1 MRRETWPI
9 SCSSD
14 YTDWLLMCHLHGWSL
29 HCFSHTCWDKERAR
43 SSAEPSVLR
52 NDSKSNWLH
61 ATLSRQSRTRAA
73 AEEQVRWMTE
83 PSVCLSSTFHA
94 NGLRRVRNPT
104 KKKKV
109 RIGSPD
115 ITFFWYLPQKVFN
128 LVSLFM
134 THVCSHLCSIEQLRS
149 RQSWVSLPKRHHV
162 CINQLLSPSFL
173 YLSKYDP
180 D

>member
-1 MRRETWPI
+1 
-9 SCSSD
+9 
-14 YTDWLLMCHLHGWSL
+14 MCHLHGWSL
-29 HCFSHTCWDKERAR
+29 HCFSHTCWDKERAH
-43 SSAEPSVLR
+43 SSAQPSVHR

-61 ATLSRQSRTRAA
+61 ATLSRQSRTRDAA
-73 AEEQVRWMTE
+73 VDDRT
-83 PSVCLSSTFHA
+83 LSLPLINFSCEWA
-94 NGLRRVRNPT
+94 PMCGLSEKSR

-134 THVCSHLCSIEQLRS
+134 TRVCSHPCSIEQLQS

-162 CINQLLSPSFL
+162 CITQLLSPSSL